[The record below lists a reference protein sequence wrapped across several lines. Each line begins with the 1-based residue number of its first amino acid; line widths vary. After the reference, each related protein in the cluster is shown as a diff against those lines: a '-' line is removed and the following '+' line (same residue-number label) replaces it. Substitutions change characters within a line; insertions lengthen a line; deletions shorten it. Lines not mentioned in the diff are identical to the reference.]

1 MYDSL
6 NASQKYI
13 PYLNNISV
21 LFISECEIN
30 RNPIKLLFVWNSW
43 NKDPA
48 LP

>member
-1 MYDSL
+1 MIALMPLKSIYRIL
-6 NASQKYI
+6 TIFQFY
-13 PYLNNISV
+13 
-21 LFISECEIN
+21 SECEIN

>member
-1 MYDSL
+1 MIALMPLKSIYRIL
-6 NASQKYI
+6 TIFQFY
-13 PYLNNISV
+13 
-21 LFISECEIN
+21 ECEIN

>member
-1 MYDSL
+1 MIALMPLKSIYRIL
-6 NASQKYI
+6 TIFQFY
-13 PYLNNISV
+13 
-21 LFISECEIN
+21 FISECEIN